1 MTALYKQ
8 FGIVADRVADVVAYA
23 IDQSEDT
30 TVNEI
35 TMGLSRKSW

>member
-8 FGIVADRVADVVAYA
+8 FRIVLDRVADVAYA
-23 IDQSEDT
+23 IDQPEDT

-35 TMGLSRKSW
+35 TMGPSTQSW

>member
-8 FGIVADRVADVVAYA
+8 FGIVLDRVVDVAYA
-23 IDQSEDT
+23 IDQPEDT

-35 TMGLSRKSW
+35 TMGPSRQRW